1 MGKNGLLIDEM
12 HNKVNTAKKCEP
24 EEAFKIMLEEDRI
37 LAKLSELLS
46 NAGISGVHPIVYESQ
61 SSEINE
67 LSENMDKLL
76 AYPEKLIKEYYN
88 EFDADLAN
96 EIRQSCEQLGNFY
109 FDSIVY
115 KNSATDELIEKPLY
129 QFSKIYAKVNSA
141 IENIKEA
148 PIGFLIVTA
157 RTNRNPAIRERVET
171 ELKERY
177 RNLGYKGNDDLALM
191 FPYLEMEDYIADFES
206 NNSDIAE
213 KIDAFLN
220 HPEIAKRDDI
230 YLRYYIYSADPKY
243 RNLLIDNIEDYK
255 IANINCDRTAYFS
268 PSGKDAGINISY
280 KEDLYYSLF
289 SPYNAIF
296 HEMGHAT
303 DFFNDKIGKKKLN
316 DLEKFSVD
324 FSVTEDEI
332 KEDWNIR
339 KAIDYDVFDNP
350 SNPYSIRSIGE
361 MYINK
366 EHVGNIDNVI
376 LALKEDDKSKL
387 NAVDVP
393 LYNFVVERTCDE
405 LNKAESK
412 SPSDI
417 YRGLSHDVLKGQWTH
432 ERDYYDNI
440 WNKDDDDYN
449 HPTRELWANWFS
461 YKMTK
466 NEVAIESMKTFFPTA
481 IEFIEEYVNENCQ

>member
-46 NAGISGVHPIVYESQ
+46 NTGISGVHPIGYECQ
-61 SSEINE
+61 SSKINE
-67 LSENMDKLL
+67 LSRNMNKLL
-76 AYPEKLIKEYYN
+76 AYPEKLIKEYYS
-88 EFDADLAN
+88 EFDGDLAN
-96 EIRQSCEQLGNFY
+96 EIRQSCERLSNFY

-115 KNSATDELIEKPLY
+115 KNSVTDELIEKPLY
-129 QFSKIYAKVNSA
+129 QFSRIYAKVNSA

-191 FPYLEMEDYIADFES
+191 FPYLEMEDHIADFES
-206 NNSDIAE
+206 NNPDIAE

-280 KEDLYYSLF
+280 KDNLYYSYF
-289 SPYNAIF
+289 EPYTSIF

-303 DFFNDKIGKKKLN
+303 DYHNDKLGGKKKY
-316 DLEKFSVD
+316 DIEEFTMTHIDPQTGEEQQWTVR
-324 FSVTEDEI
+324 E
-332 KEDWNIR
+332 
-339 KAIDYDVFDNP
+339 AINYDVFDNP
-350 SNPYSIRSIGE
+350 NNPHSIYSTCEKRARIDYYENLDTVINAIKNNDKNSLEQKDKRLYDRIVD
-361 MYINK
+361 YIN
-366 EHVGNIDNVI
+366 DD
-376 LALKEDDKSKL
+376 LKQAYS
-387 NAVDVP
+387 
-393 LYNFVVERTCDE
+393 R
-405 LNKAESK
+405 

-417 YRGLSHDVLKGQWTH
+417 YRGVTTNALEGKYVH
-432 ERDYYDNI
+432 EKEYYDKVWDEN
-440 WNKDDDDYN
+440 DFDYN
-449 HPTRELWANWFS
+449 NPTKELWAEWFS
-461 YKMTK
+461 YHLTGNEEAIAVTK
-466 NEVAIESMKTFFPTA
+466 EFFPTA
-481 IEFIEEYVNENCQ
+481 TVYLEEYVNENWK